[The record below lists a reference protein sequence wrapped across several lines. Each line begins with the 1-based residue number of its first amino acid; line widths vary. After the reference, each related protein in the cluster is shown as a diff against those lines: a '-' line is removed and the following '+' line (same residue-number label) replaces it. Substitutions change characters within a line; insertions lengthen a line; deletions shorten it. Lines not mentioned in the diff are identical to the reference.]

1 MEHTTIYSDDPHLPP
16 LVLVRDD
23 AQHEGFGVADDGAE
37 SRGAV
42 DCLASL
48 GGERYFVS
56 QEIF

>member
-1 MEHTTIYSDDPHLPP
+1 MQHITIYSDDPHLPP

-48 GGERYFVS
+48 D
-56 QEIF
+56 